1 MIVFFQGLAY
11 NAKKNLLY
19 VADTENHALR
29 YVTMSSNASRNLKLL
44 VRHLILEFH

>member
-1 MIVFFQGLAY
+1 MIVFVQGLAY

-29 YVTMSSNASRNLKLL
+29 YVCMF
-44 VRHLILEFH
+44 ICCF